1 MPERARYI
9 PGVPCW
15 IGTNQP
21 APEAAAAFYSGL
33 FDWKVEDVMPA
44 GSEVN
49 YFIARIRGGD
59 VAGIGPIPSAPRR
72 SRPRSAT
79 RDRAAG
85 PCLFFCSP
93 PSDPPSKAARARPFE
108 GMQHQT
114 AIVLKD
120 PIVRTMTAGVGR
132 VKCRSYFH
140 SLRKRRRRETSRVA
154 TTERGPG
161 HALERL
167 TRVRESGMP
176 SPGRTT
182 AILQSATP
190 VTAPSPLPTARHC

>member
-15 IGTNQP
+15 IDTNQP

-108 GMQHQT
+108 RHATPDSDRAQGSDRADDDRGCRPGEVPELLPLT
-114 AIVLKD
+114 AQAPTERDVARCD
-120 PIVRTMTAGVGR
+120 NRERTWSCIGASNPR
-132 VKCRSYFH
+132 A
-140 SLRKRRRRETSRVA
+140 RKRHAISRPDN
-154 TTERGPG
+154 GD
-161 HALERL
+161 
-167 TRVRESGMP
+167 
-176 SPGRTT
+176 
-182 AILQSATP
+182 SA
-190 VTAPSPLPTARHC
+190 